1 MKTLF
6 AILPLVLCIMIS
18 CQERQAISELEVLR
32 TQAELEKQ
40 NKALVERFFE
50 EINNRNDQI
59 FMELCAADYE
69 WYLPSANPY
78 PMSREEE
85 LESIKSIWQG
95 FPDINWTIEE
105 MIAEGDIVTVR
116 FLATGTH
123 KEEWNGIP
131 ASGIKLETGGIGII
145 HIENGK
151 IVEIRED
158 VDRLGMM
165 QQLGMELQI
174 KDIGK

>member
-1 MKTLF
+1 
-6 AILPLVLCIMIS
+6 
-18 CQERQAISELEVLR
+18 
-32 TQAELEKQ
+32 
-40 NKALVERFFE
+40 
-50 EINNRNDQI
+50 
-59 FMELCAADYE
+59 
-69 WYLPSANPY
+69 
-78 PMSREEE
+78 MSREEE
-85 LESIKSIWQG
+85 LESIKSMWQG

-116 FLATGTH
+116 FFTTGTH

-131 ASGIKLETGGIGII
+131 ASGIKFETGGIGII
-145 HIENGK
+145 HIKDGK

-165 QQLGMELQI
+165 QQFGMELQI